1 MWGKRTRE
9 KQTVPQQFLN
19 TCDYFQHKTQTED
32 VCTYNRVMQNW
43 NVRYLYRVS
52 RKDIL
57 YWVELALHEAFQGQ
71 HAGKIWVRVSVW
83 QCRKWGLHGLYIS
96 RRKSSIADCWNYFML
111 SKMFLLFFYWHWVL
125 STNNFLF
132 LLITPV
138 NSGST
143 KVNIKGVKKK
153 KVN

>member
-1 MWGKRTRE
+1 MIIFNIRHRLRMYVHIIGWCKIEMWDIWTE
-9 KQTVPQQFLN
+9 FLERI
-19 TCDYFQHKTQTED
+19 YFT
-32 VCTYNRVMQNW
+32 
-43 NVRYLYRVS
+43 
-52 RKDIL
+52 
-57 YWVELALHEAFQGQ
+57 VELALHEAFQGQ

-96 RRKSSIADCWNYFML
+96 RRKSSIADYWNYFMI
-111 SKMFLLFFYWHWVL
+111 SENVHSFFFYWQWVL

-153 KVN
+153 KSQLMLDMTFWYCTGIL

>member
-43 NVRYLYRVS
+43 NVRDLYRVS
-52 RKDIL
+52 GKDIL

-96 RRKSSIADCWNYFML
+96 RRKSSIADLIGIILCYL
-111 SKMFLLFFYWHWVL
+111 KMFLLFFYWHWVL

-138 NSGST
+138 NSGYT
-143 KVNIKGVKKK
+143 KVNIKGVKK
-153 KVN
+153 

>member
-19 TCDYFQHKTQTED
+19 TCDYFQHKTQGMYVHLIGWCKIEMWEICTEFLERIY
-32 VCTYNRVMQNW
+32 CT
-43 NVRYLYRVS
+43 
-52 RKDIL
+52 
-57 YWVELALHEAFQGQ
+57 VELALHEAFQGQ

-83 QCRKWGLHGLYIS
+83 QCRKWGLHGLYNS
-96 RRKSSIADCWNYFML
+96 RRKSSIADYWNYFML
-111 SKMFLLFFYWHWVL
+111 SENVLFFPTDTKWVL

-143 KVNIKGVKKK
+143 IVNIKG
-153 KVN
+153 

>member
-19 TCDYFQHKTQTED
+19 TCDYFQHKTQGMYVHLIGWCKIEMWEICTEFLERIY
-32 VCTYNRVMQNW
+32 CT
-43 NVRYLYRVS
+43 
-52 RKDIL
+52 
-57 YWVELALHEAFQGQ
+57 VELALHEAFQRQ

-96 RRKSSIADCWNYFML
+96 RRKSSIADYWNYFML
-111 SKMFLLFFYWHWVL
+111 SENVHSFFFTDTEIL

-143 KVNIKGVKKK
+143 IVNIKG
-153 KVN
+153 